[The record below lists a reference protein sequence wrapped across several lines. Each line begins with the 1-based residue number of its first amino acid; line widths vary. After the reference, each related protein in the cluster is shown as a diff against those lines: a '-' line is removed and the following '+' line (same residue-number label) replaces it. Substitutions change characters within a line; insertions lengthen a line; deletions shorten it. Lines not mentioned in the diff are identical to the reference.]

1 VDLSK
6 QQSCNAIEN
15 ERVQKLLKENKT
27 WSEMWLEYDKEN
39 IPYDENFKAII
50 NYALDN
56 TLRKI
61 E

>member
-27 WSEMWLEYDKEN
+27 WSEMWLQYDSEN
-39 IPYDENFKAII
+39 ISYDENFKAMI
-50 NYALDN
+50 NYAQKH
-56 TLRKI
+56 KI
-61 E
+61 NNL